1 MSVKEPRLNEW
12 ATSALSPHPLN
23 VKVFGSDLE
32 DDIEA
37 LQLHIREHGQHKR
50 VEILPVAMTTTKG
63 ITTPAGTIIKGHRCW
78 FVATLEG
85 KKRTP
90 VIERWDLVGNPK
102 AAELELLCDDDPSLK
117 RKETDQM
124 RVNRINEI
132 RRLTGGSAAEVAE
145 KTGESKPTVVR
156 AGQIEK
162 AVETGNPADVA
173 EIKETLETQG
183 IRPAAEKAKVVNDSV
198 ASNKTEKGKPRAPK
212 NQPPVLDD
220 RPPVVDPKKDHARAK
235 RMLVVLMNTTLGE
248 ELGETIRDVRKLI
261 GANDD
266 EEFTADILEGAEEL
280 QGKIQSFLT
289 AHFEG

>member
-1 MSVKEPRLNEW
+1 MANTEPRLNEW
-12 ATSALSPHPLN
+12 MTSALCPHPLN
-23 VKVFGSDLE
+23 VKVFGADLE
-32 DDIEA
+32 NDIEA

-50 VEILPVAMTTTKG
+50 VEVLPVATTTTKG
-63 ITTPAGTIIKGHRCW
+63 ITIPAGTIIKGHRCW
-78 FVATLEG
+78 FARTLEG
-85 KKRTP
+85 IKRTP
-90 VIERWDLVGNPK
+90 TIDRWDLVGNPK
-102 AAELELLCDDDPSLK
+102 AVELELLCDDDPSLK

-183 IRPAAEKAKVVNDSV
+183 IRPAAEKARVVNDSV
-198 ASNKTEKGKPRAPK
+198 SNNKTEKGRTKAPR

-235 RMLVVLMNTTLGE
+235 RMLVVLMNTVLGE